1 MACFFMPKHEQ
12 GNKLQRDRR
21 HRRQWIAVRVTP
33 SKWKGARYV
42 LQDSKKILRPR
53 WKPGRS
59 TAGEQTDQQSQQ
71 NAAPQIDYGKIQQM
85 LDGTLAAKEDTALK
99 AYFKQQGLSQQEVEQ
114 AIATFKEQKAANQ
127 PNVEAL
133 QQQAATAVAEARQA
147 QIQQAATMAA
157 VGLGISVTSIP
168 YLLKMADFSQAVG
181 QDGKISNE
189 KLTEALN
196 KVLEDIPALKP
207 QETDTTGFLHV
218 GTGGDPSQH
227 TQQATVQQQQT
238 PTKRWNRWN

>member
-1 MACFFMPKHEQ
+1 MFYKTVRRFLDPDGSQ
-12 GNKLQRDRR
+12 G
-21 HRRQWIAVRVTP
+21 
-33 SKWKGARYV
+33 GA
-42 LQDSKKILRPR
+42 P
-53 WKPGRS
+53 
-59 TAGEQTDQQSQQ
+59 AGEQTDQQSQQ
-71 NAAPQIDYGKIQQM
+71 NATPQIDYGKIQQM

-133 QQQAATAVAEARQA
+133 QQQAGNAA
-147 QIQQAATMAA
+147 QIQQAATMTA

-168 YLLKMADFSQAVG
+168 YVLKMADFSQTVG

-207 QETDTTGFLHV
+207 QKTDTTGFLHV

>member
-1 MACFFMPKHEQ
+1 MYYKTVRRFLEPDGGQGGNQDVKGPKGDIGPQ
-12 GNKLQRDRR
+12 G
-21 HRRQWIAVRVTP
+21 
-33 SKWKGARYV
+33 
-42 LQDSKKILRPR
+42 
-53 WKPGRS
+53 PG
-59 TAGEQTDQQSQQ
+59 EQQ

-133 QQQAATAVAEARQA
+133 QQQAATAAAEARQA

-168 YLLKMADFSQAVG
+168 YVLKMADFSQTVG

-227 TQQATVQQQQT
+227 TQQATVQQTPT

>member
-1 MACFFMPKHEQ
+1 MFYKTVRRFLDPDGSQ
-12 GNKLQRDRR
+12 G
-21 HRRQWIAVRVTP
+21 
-33 SKWKGARYV
+33 GA
-42 LQDSKKILRPR
+42 P
-53 WKPGRS
+53 
-59 TAGEQTDQQSQQ
+59 AGEQTDQQSQQ
-71 NAAPQIDYGKIQQM
+71 NATPQIDYGKIQQM

-133 QQQAATAVAEARQA
+133 QQQAATAAAEARQA

-168 YLLKMADFSQAVG
+168 YVLKMADFSQTVG

-207 QETDTTGFLHV
+207 QETDTTGFLYV
-218 GTGGDPSQH
+218 L
-227 TQQATVQQQQT
+227 A
-238 PTKRWNRWN
+238 

>member
-1 MACFFMPKHEQ
+1 MFYKTVRRFLDPDGSQ
-12 GNKLQRDRR
+12 G
-21 HRRQWIAVRVTP
+21 
-33 SKWKGARYV
+33 GA
-42 LQDSKKILRPR
+42 P
-53 WKPGRS
+53 
-59 TAGEQTDQQSQQ
+59 AGEQTDQQSQQ
-71 NAAPQIDYGKIQQM
+71 NATPQIDYGKIQQ
-85 LDGTLAAKEDTALK
+85 AKEDTALK

-133 QQQAATAVAEARQA
+133 QQQAATAAAEARQA
-147 QIQQAATMAA
+147 QIQQAATMTA

-168 YLLKMADFSQAVG
+168 YVLKMADFSQTVG

>member
-1 MACFFMPKHEQ
+1 MFYKTVRRFLNPDGSQ
-12 GNKLQRDRR
+12 GG
-21 HRRQWIAVRVTP
+21 AP
-33 SKWKGARYV
+33 S
-42 LQDSKKILRPR
+42 
-53 WKPGRS
+53 
-59 TAGEQTDQQSQQ
+59 GEQTDQQSQQ
-71 NAAPQIDYGKIQQM
+71 NVAPQIDYGKIQQM

-133 QQQAATAVAEARQA
+133 QQQAATAAAEARQA

-168 YLLKMADFSQAVG
+168 YVLKMADFSQTVG

-196 KVLEDIPALKP
+196 KVLEDVPGLKP
-207 QETDTTGFLHV
+207 QAAGTTGFVQV
-218 GTGGDPSQH
+218 GAASSNAGAGQA
-227 TQQATVQQQQT
+227 QQATQT
-238 PTKRWNRWN
+238 QASVPTKRWNRWN